1 LTGGATYD
9 ALVAAAARA
18 NGRRLLTRDRR
29 AERTYRSIEVDYQFV
44 E

>member
-1 LTGGATYD
+1 VTGGATDD

-18 NGRRLLTRDRR
+18 DERRLLTRDRR
-29 AERTYRSIEVDYQFV
+29 AEQTYRAVEVDYQFV